1 MVDFFSFNKN
11 HQLEASRHSLNV
23 PLARE
28 NWNSTGK
35 ELLKWNQFSVSIIVM
50 LTHHNIFILS
60 TKAVISEAGK

>member
-11 HQLEASRHSLNV
+11 QLEASRHSLHV

-35 ELLKWNQFSVSIIVM
+35 ELRQWNQFSVSIIVM
-50 LTHHNIFILS
+50 FTHH
-60 TKAVISEAGK
+60 KYYPQKQ